1 MHSTEKINTCKDI
14 RMSKE
19 SERLMKQKTW
29 VSVRIT
35 EGAFNIKIKSLETLQ
50 MLIVVNMSN
59 KIKIS

>member
-1 MHSTEKINTCKDI
+1 
-14 RMSKE
+14 MSKE